1 MPVGGGTISKLWK
14 RDHWT
19 FTDRPTNNCRTNIN
33 ISNYVSSWLF
43 WLRKHQTCM
52 GCTTW
57 FTRIPHIKQRESES
71 AFPAL
76 LEPYGKIAPVD
87 QVGTVVH
94 TSRSLVPLALL
105 MAKDERPG
113 GHGKMG
119 PSWSVHQF
127 CYWTKYY
134 VDLRFLCSYTM
145 LQTATKSSWWRFF
158 TAIIWTYFDTYFD
171 PPPVSMT
178 SFMSTEKCDSLLG
191 TTYRW
196 QILGISATCDARTIR
211 KDSIKWIWDRY
222 EWILYIDQVA

>member
-1 MPVGGGTISKLWK
+1 MYYVHILSTTAITPGLVALAAEMNQDSSGSLVFTGIIDSNRPSESLACHRGAAQITGCPHVVRRQSCADPHDTESVVWLWFETYFLCQLGGERFRK

-19 FTDRPTNNCRTNIN
+19 FTDRPTNNCRTYIN

-43 WLRKHQTCM
+43 WQRKHQTCM

-145 LQTATKSSWWRFF
+145 L
-158 TAIIWTYFDTYFD
+158 
-171 PPPVSMT
+171 
-178 SFMSTEKCDSLLG
+178 
-191 TTYRW
+191 
-196 QILGISATCDARTIR
+196 
-211 KDSIKWIWDRY
+211 
-222 EWILYIDQVA
+222 